1 MIKKEKIAIV
11 VGIGAVIGI
20 GITFLAAVGLGKKK
34 GAAYLKSALLRN
46 KPSHNSVIGLFVS
59 EKLYSLL

>member
-11 VGIGAVIGI
+11 AGIGAVIGI

-34 GAAYLKSALLRN
+34 GAAYLK
-46 KPSHNSVIGLFVS
+46 KCTF
-59 EKLYSLL
+59 KK

>member
-20 GITFLAAVGLGKKK
+20 GIIFLAAVGHGKKK
-34 GAAYLKSALLRN
+34 GAAYLK
-46 KPSHNSVIGLFVS
+46 KCPF
-59 EKLYSLL
+59 KK

>member
-34 GAAYLKSALLRN
+34 GAAYLKKCLLRN
-46 KPSHNSVIGLFVS
+46 KPSHNSVIGLFCF
-59 EKLYSLL
+59 

>member
-11 VGIGAVIGI
+11 AGIGAVIGI

-34 GAAYLKSALLRN
+34 GVAYLKMCHR
-46 KPSHNSVIGLFVS
+46 K
-59 EKLYSLL
+59 K

>member
-20 GITFLAAVGLGKKK
+20 GITFLAAVVLGKKK
-34 GAAYLKSALLRN
+34 GAAYLKKCHL
-46 KPSHNSVIGLFVS
+46 K
-59 EKLYSLL
+59 K